1 MEDLSWRNIDFTE
14 SDRKSN
20 QYYAAENVDIVMEE
34 DPDVMDF
41 EEELIMIKVNGNG
54 IYKNRNLMFYEYNF
68 LQLSILIHKKVYLET
83 YM

>member
-41 EEELIMIKVNGNG
+41 EEELIMIKVNR
-54 IYKNRNLMFYEYNF
+54 ITYYICSFKLMP
-68 LQLSILIHKKVYLET
+68 
-83 YM
+83 